1 MMLPGQ
7 DAAAND
13 GPWDADL
20 WEPAEVLTVQE
31 MYEADRLAIAEI
43 GSGYPLMERAGAGVA
58 ARVLARRNEAGDGPV
73 AVLCGP
79 GNNGG
84 DGFVAARHL
93 RAAGVP
99 VRLALLGAKDR
110 LSGDAGTAAAAW
122 EGAVQPLEET
132 CLDDAAQVVDALFG
146 AGLDRPLSGVPAQLA
161 AVARDASLPVFAVDV
176 PSGIAGDT
184 ATPLGGLAFQA
195 LETITF
201 FRKKPAHLLVPSRF
215 FCGDVHVIDIGI
227 PATVLDGIAPRCR
240 ANGPALWARAF
251 PWRKAEAHK
260 YQAGHA
266 VICGG
271 ARMTGAAQLASR
283 AALRVGA
290 GLVTVVCSPDSLPIY
305 ALANPSVIT
314 QPLTDPADFADIL
327 ADPRK
332 NAVLLGPGNGVSQD
346 TADRALLALESA
358 PAGRAVVLDADAL
371 SSFEG
376 RAERL
381 FAAVGGSAGAA
392 VLTPHD
398 GEFHRLFPDLAGNR
412 LERASAAAARSGA
425 VVVLKGPDSVVA
437 APEGPAVINGAAPPW
452 LATAGTG
459 DVLAGLITGLLAQGM
474 APVMAASAAVWLH
487 AAAASTFGPGMI
499 AEDLP
504 DALPDVMG
512 ELYSASPAV
521 DRWDLSNNLR

>member
-1 MMLPGQ
+1 MVLP
-7 DAAAND
+7 DNEAAAAA
-13 GPWDADL
+13 GS

-43 GSGYPLMERAGAGVA
+43 GGGYPLMERAGAGVA
-58 ARVLARRNEAGDGPV
+58 ARVLARRNEVGDGPA

-93 RAAGVP
+93 QAAGVP

-110 LSGDAGTAAAAW
+110 LSGDAATAAAAW
-122 EGAVQPLEET
+122 EGAVEPLTET
-132 CLDDAAQVVDALFG
+132 SLDGAAQVVDALFG
-146 AGLDRPLSGVPAQLA
+146 AGLDRPLSGVPAHLA
-161 AVARDASLPVFAVDV
+161 TAARDTRLPVFAVDV

-184 ATPLGGLAFQA
+184 GKPLGEVAFRA

-201 FRKKPAHLLVPSRF
+201 FRKKPAHLLVPSRL

-227 PATVLDGIAPRCR
+227 PATVLGSVTPRCR
-240 ANGPALWARAF
+240 ANGPGLWERAF
-251 PWRKAEAHK
+251 PWRQAEAHK

-266 VICGG
+266 MICGG

-283 AALRVGA
+283 AALRIGA
-290 GLVTVVCSPDSLPIY
+290 GLVTVVCTPESLPIY

-314 QPLTDPADFADIL
+314 QPLTDPADFAETL
-327 ADPRK
+327 ADPRR
-332 NAVLLGPGNGVSQD
+332 NAVLLGPGNGVSEE
-346 TADRALLALESA
+346 TRERAVLALESA
-358 PAGRAVVLDADAL
+358 PAHRAVVLDADAL

-381 FAAVGGSAGAA
+381 FAAVGRSAGAA

-398 GEFHRLFPDLAGNR
+398 GEFHRLFPDLSGNR

-487 AAAASTFGPGMI
+487 AAAAFTFGPGMI

-512 ELYSASPAV
+512 ELYSASRAV
-521 DRWDLSNNLR
+521 DHQDLFNNLR